1 MPSCKEIDCQ
11 SIQESTVCVSCHSSH
26 SSLLGRLLALLALLL
41 GALSGGGSLLD
52 AVKLLNHESASD
64 STHEKNEIRQSSM
77 SAPLNQMARLRLV
90 R

>member
-1 MPSCKEIDCQ
+1 MPGCKEIDCQ